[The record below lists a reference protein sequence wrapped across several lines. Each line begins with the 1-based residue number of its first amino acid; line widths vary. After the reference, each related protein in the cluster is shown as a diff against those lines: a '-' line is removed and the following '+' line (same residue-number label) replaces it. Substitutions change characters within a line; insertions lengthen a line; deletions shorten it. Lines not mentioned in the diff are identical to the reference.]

1 MTSPAAILLATS
13 GGKIPIRFM
22 ELPLPYASQILYN
35 SASKEGCDPVLLNRP
50 AGPVAAFFRPA
61 GFICQPQF
69 VMSGIIAEMSENGK
83 EVPMGGGKS
92 KEVVLSGQ
100 EELILKVTKEIMVK
114 FIEIGRI
121 STTNFEDTFKLV
133 NDTVRQSL
141 K

>member
-1 MTSPAAILLATS
+1 MA
-13 GGKIPIRFM
+13 GGKT
-22 ELPLPYASQILYN
+22 
-35 SASKEGCDPVLLNRP
+35 KEIG
-50 AGPVAAFFRPA
+50 
-61 GFICQPQF
+61 
-69 VMSGIIAEMSENGK
+69 
-83 EVPMGGGKS
+83 
-92 KEVVLSGQ
+92 LSNQ

>member
-1 MTSPAAILLATS
+1 MP
-13 GGKIPIRFM
+13 RN
-22 ELPLPYASQILYN
+22 PLQYPV
-35 SASKEGCDPVLLNRP
+35 KEGCDPVLLNRP
-50 AGPVAAFFRPA
+50 AGLSCGLLLTGGFHFAALVVVHVLY
-61 GFICQPQF
+61 QNWNK
-69 VMSGIIAEMSENGK
+69 NGRD
-83 EVPMGGGKS
+83 VPMAGGKS
-92 KEVVLSGQ
+92 KEIGVSTQ

>member
-1 MTSPAAILLATS
+1 MACFDRRVSFATS
-13 GGKIPIRFM
+13 WSTYLAVYQKFIG
-22 ELPLPYASQILYN
+22 
-35 SASKEGCDPVLLNRP
+35 EG
-50 AGPVAAFFRPA
+50 
-61 GFICQPQF
+61 
-69 VMSGIIAEMSENGK
+69 SSH
-83 EVPMGGGKS
+83 GGGKA
-92 KEVVLSGQ
+92 KEAGLSGQ

>member
-1 MTSPAAILLATS
+1 MA
-13 GGKIPIRFM
+13 
-22 ELPLPYASQILYN
+22 
-35 SASKEGCDPVLLNRP
+35 
-50 AGPVAAFFRPA
+50 
-61 GFICQPQF
+61 
-69 VMSGIIAEMSENGK
+69 
-83 EVPMGGGKS
+83 GGKS
-92 KEVVLSGQ
+92 KEIGLSNQ

>member
-1 MTSPAAILLATS
+1 MP
-13 GGKIPIRFM
+13 GN
-22 ELPLPYASQILYN
+22 PLQYS
-35 SASKEGCDPVLLNRP
+35 SKEGCDPVLLNWP
-50 AGPVAAFFRPA
+50 AGLSGLLQIG
-61 GFICQPQF
+61 GFHLPPQIDY
-69 VMSGIIAEMSENGK
+69 VVVYRKMK
-83 EVPMGGGKS
+83 ELGRKNPMGGGKV
-92 KEVVLSGQ
+92 KETGISGQ

>member
-1 MTSPAAILLATS
+1 
-13 GGKIPIRFM
+13 
-22 ELPLPYASQILYN
+22 
-35 SASKEGCDPVLLNRP
+35 
-50 AGPVAAFFRPA
+50 
-61 GFICQPQF
+61 
-69 VMSGIIAEMSENGK
+69 
-83 EVPMGGGKS
+83 MGGGS
-92 KEVVLSGQ
+92 HGRGQIQRGRLSGQ

>member
-1 MTSPAAILLATS
+1 
-13 GGKIPIRFM
+13 
-22 ELPLPYASQILYN
+22 
-35 SASKEGCDPVLLNRP
+35 
-50 AGPVAAFFRPA
+50 
-61 GFICQPQF
+61 
-69 VMSGIIAEMSENGK
+69 
-83 EVPMGGGKS
+83 MGGSKS
-92 KEVVLSGQ
+92 KDVVLSGQ

>member
-1 MTSPAAILLATS
+1 
-13 GGKIPIRFM
+13 
-22 ELPLPYASQILYN
+22 
-35 SASKEGCDPVLLNRP
+35 
-50 AGPVAAFFRPA
+50 
-61 GFICQPQF
+61 
-69 VMSGIIAEMSENGK
+69 
-83 EVPMGGGKS
+83 MGGGKV
-92 KEVVLSGQ
+92 KEAGISGQ

>member
-1 MTSPAAILLATS
+1 MP
-13 GGKIPIRFM
+13 GN
-22 ELPLPYASQILYN
+22 PLQYFV
-35 SASKEGCDPVLLNRP
+35 KEGCDPVLLNRP
-50 AGPVAAFFRPA
+50 AGLRYGLLQTGGFHLPPRSDVLVLYQKRNNNGRDVPMA
-61 GFICQPQF
+61 GGKAKE
-69 VMSGIIAEMSENGK
+69 SGISA
-83 EVPMGGGKS
+83 
-92 KEVVLSGQ
+92 Q